1 MAMTFQR
8 ESLTVNGVR
17 ITMLTAGTGDPLL
30 YLHGAGTFHGFDF
43 ALPWA
48 EHFRVMIPY
57 HPNWGES
64 SDAPEMDTVNDY
76 MLHYLELIDQLK
88 IDRAH
93 IVGFSMGG
101 RFAATF
107 GFEHRRRVNKLVLVA
122 PAGLHVPEYPTA
134 DLAKIPANEIFGY
147 LAEDQSVILK
157 HLPEKPSAEFIAAR
171 QREGASFERLLRSVL
186 ISPKFPRWLH
196 RLTMPTL
203 IVWGDKDRIVPVG
216 QLDEWT
222 RLIPGSTAKR
232 YAGAGHL
239 VMEEKPESVTAITEF
254 LRS

>member
-1 MAMTFQR
+1 MTFQR
-8 ESLTVNGVR
+8 ESLTVNGVK
-17 ITMLTAGTGDPLL
+17 IVMLTAGAGDPLL
-30 YLHGAGTFHGFDF
+30 YFHGAGTHPFDF
-43 ALPWA
+43 AEPWA
-48 EHFRVMIPY
+48 EHFKVMIPY

-64 SDAPEMDTVNDY
+64 ADAPEMDTVNDY

-107 GFEHRRRVNKLVLVA
+107 GYEHRRRVNKLVLVA
-122 PAGLHVPEYPTA
+122 PAGLNVPEHPTA
-134 DLAKIPANEIFGY
+134 DLAKIPPGEIFSY
-147 LAEDQSVILK
+147 LAEDVNVILK
-157 HLPEKPSAEFIAAR
+157 HLPADPSDEFIAGR
-171 QREGASFERLLRSVL
+171 QREAASFARLLQSGL

-203 IVWGDKDRIVPVG
+203 IVWGEKDRIVPVG
-216 QLDEWT
+216 QVDSWT
-222 RLIPGSTAKR
+222 RLIPGSIVKR
-232 YAGAGHL
+232 FPRAGHL
-239 VMEEKPESVTAITEF
+239 VLDEAPASVAAITEF